1 MSTIT
6 AVDEVAATASGEQ
19 TPELIRAERDAV
31 RLLRERAAER
41 DKAEVELTRRRTS
54 RDETADKDY
63 RERREALDARRLAK
77 DELTATT
84 DHRRRAE
91 IAEALATGQAAAK
104 AEFSKVSRKLAGDF
118 DHAREDAK
126 KAHDDAK
133 WEAGTVFDAAERGN
147 KDRDAE
153 YKHRLKEAVGALDD
167 QRDRTEFVVGR
178 SKKLGVAEVAPLPSM
193 QVFKTDEPIG
203 LLVDRIAKVEPGL
216 QLLEG
221 LAIPKAMAGRG
232 GDVGLFILLFAALIY
247 PLGSSLGWDVGA
259 GVAAGVAL
267 AGAVGLRIW
276 LFGVARMQVNR
287 GYLPIAQQHAD
298 AAAIAEQAAAW
309 VAERYKS
316 RRDELVT
323 RRDEDLRK
331 ARKAHDRAITAAEDA
346 RDDRLQ
352 KANARLAQ
360 LTGEAKSTYQRDGR
374 LAAADRDQKLAEAR
388 AEHEGDLVKLES
400 AYQQLK
406 AEIRSRHESAWGAMA
421 DRWRSGVAEV
431 SSTLARVNAEVDA
444 IGPRWGDPAWASR
457 PLAAALPPVLR
468 LGQHTL
474 ELAQVPGGV
483 PRAPALREDI
493 PTSFSFPSLY
503 AFPDRANLLIEASG
517 PAGREAANALLQA
530 AMMRL
535 LTSLPPGKVR
545 FTILDPVGLG
555 RNFSAFMHLADHD
568 EALVGTRIWT
578 EGAQIEERL
587 AETSAHMEKV
597 IQRYLRNEYASIEE
611 YNANA
616 GEVAEP
622 FRVLV
627 VADFPV
633 GFDEQAGRRLQRIVA
648 GGVRC
653 GVLTMIAVDKDRELP
668 ANLGIEELR
677 EHSTCVAWRE
687 NALVPRDDEF
697 RDVPLA
703 LDPPAPAAFATP
715 LLHKIGA
722 AAKLANRVEVPFE
735 FIAPPE
741 DQLWTKDSRAG
752 IEIALGKAGAKKTQP
767 LSLGKGTSQHVLIA
781 GRTGSGKS
789 TLLHALITNLALN
802 YSPDEVELYLVDFK
816 KGVEF
821 KTYATHGLPH
831 ARVIAVESDREFG
844 VSVLQRL
851 DEELKRRADLYRD
864 AGVQDVKGYRD
875 VPGAPPLP
883 RVLLIVDEFQ
893 EFFTEDDR
901 IAQEA
906 SLLLDRLV
914 RQGRAFGVHIHLGSQ
929 TLSGAASLARSTM
942 GQMGIRIALQCSEA
956 DSHAILSEDNP
967 AARLLSRPGEA
978 VYNDANGM
986 PEGNHY
992 FQVVWLTDQRR
1003 ERYLHQLRDL
1013 AAARPP
1019 KLKHSTIVFEGNVPA
1034 VLPDNPLLKPLID
1047 APTWPPTPRGAKA
1060 WLGDAVAIKD
1070 PTAVT
1075 FRRQGGSN
1083 VLILGQDEVM
1093 AQGVTTAMML
1103 SLAAQY
1109 APTPG
1114 EDGRG
1119 GAKFYVVD
1127 GTPEDSP
1134 MAGKLAA
1141 LAEVIPHPL
1150 RSGGWRD
1157 TGPILAEVAAEL
1169 ARRQEPG
1176 ASDGPEIFVFLHDLP
1191 RLRDLRKKEDDYSYG
1206 SKDEPASPADS
1217 FAALLKE
1224 GSGFGIHVVVWCDNL
1239 NNMNRAIDRSGL
1251 REFEWRVLF
1260 QMSPTDSSHLIDA
1273 PTASRLGENR
1283 ALLASEEQGKQEKFR
1298 PYGLPSA
1305 EWLKGVKERLGRKA

>member
-6 AVDEVAATASGEQ
+6 AVDEVAATGSTEA
-19 TPELIRAERDAV
+19 TPELIQAEQKSIRQLHA
-31 RLLRERAAER
+31 LAAER
-41 DKAEVELTRRRTS
+41 DKAEVDLARRRAA

-63 RERREALDARRLAK
+63 RERKEAIDARKVAK
-77 DELTATT
+77 DGLTAST
-84 DHRRRAE
+84 DERRRKE
-91 IAEALATGQAAAK
+91 IAEALSTGQATAK

-118 DHAREDAK
+118 DRAREDAK
-126 KAHDDAK
+126 KAHDDSR
-133 WEAGTVFDAAERGN
+133 WEAGTVFDAAEKGN

-153 YKHRLKEAVGALDD
+153 YKKRLKEAVGGLDD
-167 QRDRTEFVVGR
+167 QRERTGFVVDR
-178 SKKLGVAEVAPLPSM
+178 SKKFGIAEISPLPSM

-203 LLVDRIAKVEPGL
+203 LLVDKISKVEPEL
-216 QLLEG
+216 RLLEG

-232 GDVGLFILLFAALIY
+232 GDLGLFVLLFAALIY
-247 PLGSSLGWDVGA
+247 PLGASLGWAAGA

-267 AGAVGLRIW
+267 VGAIGLRVW
-276 LFGVARMQVNR
+276 LFGVSKMQVNR

-298 AAAIAEQAAAW
+298 ADALAQQAAAW
-309 VAERYKS
+309 VAERYKA

-331 ARKAHDRAITAAEDA
+331 AKKKHDQAISGAEDT
-346 RDDRLQ
+346 RDERLQ
-352 KANARLAQ
+352 KANERLAQ
-360 LTGEAKSTYQRDGR
+360 LTREVKATAQGDSQK
-374 LAAADRDQKLAEAR
+374 AAADREARLAEAL
-388 AEHEGDLVKLES
+388 AEHEGETVRLEVS
-400 AYQQLK
+400 YQQLK
-406 AEIRSRHESAWGAMA
+406 AEIKARHEATWQAMA
-421 DRWRSGVAEV
+421 DRWHSGVGQVAA
-431 SSTLARVNAEVDA
+431 TLGRVNAEVDA
-444 IGPRWGDPAWASR
+444 IGPRWDDASWGGR
-457 PLAAALPPVLR
+457 SLPVELPPVLR

-474 ELAQVPGGV
+474 ELSQIPGGV
-483 PRAPALREDI
+483 PRASSLREGI
-493 PTSFSFPSLY
+493 PTSFTFPSLY

-517 PAGREAANALLQA
+517 PAGREAANSLLQA

-578 EGAQIEERL
+578 ESAQMEEKL

-668 ANLGIEELR
+668 ANLGIDELR
-677 EHSTCVAWRE
+677 EHSTCVLWRD
-687 NALVPRDDEF
+687 NKLVPREDEF
-697 RDVPLA
+697 QNVPLT

-741 DQLWTKDSRAG
+741 GQLWTKDSRAG
-752 IEIALGKAGAKKTQP
+752 IEVALGKAGAKKTQP

-831 ARVIAVESDREFG
+831 AKVIAVESDREFG

-992 FQVVWLTDQRR
+992 FQVVWLTDARR

-1034 VLPDNPLLKPLID
+1034 VLPDNYLLNPLID

-1083 VLILGQDEVM
+1083 VLILGQDEIM
-1093 AQGVTTAMML
+1093 AQGVTTAMVL

-1109 APTPG
+1109 APTSG

-1119 GAKFYVVD
+1119 GAKFYVID

-1134 MAGKLAA
+1134 MAGKLGS
-1141 LAEVIPHPL
+1141 LADVIPHPL
-1150 RSGGWRD
+1150 RSGGWRE

-1176 ASDGPEIFVFLHDLP
+1176 ATEGPETFVFLHDLP

-1217 FAALLKE
+1217 FSALLKE
-1224 GSGFGIHVVVWCDNL
+1224 GSGFGIHLVVWCDNL

-1305 EWLKGVKERLGRKA
+1305 EWLKGVKERLGRKS